1 MKRFSK
7 ALAVF
12 MILSFVL
19 MSLIACTKLSSTDNS
34 VEDIANY
41 ADSSY
46 IAQVDWLKDNVGK
59 DNVLILDA
67 RKAEDYSKSHIPGA
81 VNVAWPAF
89 ANMEGKPGD
98 KGWGVILDS
107 QGLAEA
113 FSNIGVDKN
122 KTVIV
127 YGDTKNGWGED
138 GRFVWML
145 RMAGVENSKMLNG
158 GFDLWEAK
166 SYETTKDVPNYQ
178 KTEFTIEK
186 LDDRFTV
193 NTAWVKEN
201 LETAKILDSRSKEE
215 YDGAVNFGE
224 ARGGHLPGALHIS
237 YKNLLNQDGTLKNQ
251 DELQAIFKEAG
262 IEKEDEIATYCTAG
276 IRSAHLAIVLRM
288 AGYDKAK
295 NYDES
300 FYTWAADESLDL
312 E

>member
-7 ALAVF
+7 VLAIF
-12 MILSFVL
+12 MILSFVF
-19 MSLIACTKLSSTDNS
+19 MSITACAKMSTTDNS
-34 VEDIANY
+34 VENTVNY

-46 IAQVDWLKDNVGK
+46 IAEVDWLKDNVGK

-81 VNVAWPAF
+81 INVEWPAF

-107 QGLAEA
+107 KGLAEA
-113 FSNIGVDKN
+113 FSSIGVDKN

-145 RMAGVENSKMLNG
+145 RMAGVEKSKILNG
-158 GFDLWEAK
+158 GFNLWEAK
-166 SYETTKDVPNYQ
+166 GYKTTKDVPKNQ
-178 KTEFTIEK
+178 KTEFAIEK

-193 NTAWVKEN
+193 DTEWVKEN
-201 LETAKILDSRSKEE
+201 LQRAKILDSRSKEE

-224 ARGGHLPGALHIS
+224 ARGGHLPGALNVP
-237 YKNLLNQDGTLKNQ
+237 YKKLLNEDGTLKNQ
-251 DELQAIFKEAG
+251 DELQAIFKETG

-300 FYTWAADESLDL
+300 FYTWAADEDLDL